1 MIMDKFDILKSK
13 KLFLLDMDGTIYLGD
28 RLFDG
33 AKDFLECIK
42 RNGGRYAFMTNNS
55 SKSALAYI
63 EKLGKMGIEATKD
76 DFVTSVNATVDY
88 LWENH
93 KKDVIYVMGTR
104 SFIAELVENG
114 LNIVTDPLDNVS
126 CLVCGFDTE
135 LTYKKL
141 EDACAL
147 LRRGIK
153 FIATN
158 PDWVCPTADGYIP
171 DCGSMCEM
179 LFRATGKKPLV
190 IGKPMPNMALSALKR
205 YGYKKKDAL
214 IIGDRLYTDIACGV
228 NSGID
233 TAFVLSGEGTIKDIE
248 EMNIQPTFIFQHIKD
263 ILEIL

>member
-1 MIMDKFDILKSK
+1 MTKNDILKRK

-28 RLFDG
+28 RLFEG
-33 AKDFLECIK
+33 AAEFLQRIK
-42 RNGGRYAFMTNNS
+42 EKGGRYAFMTNNS
-55 SKSALAYI
+55 SKSASAYI
-63 EKLGKMGIEATKD
+63 EKLGKMGIKADKN

-88 LWENH
+88 LLENH
-93 KKDVIYVMGTR
+93 KNDTIYVMGTR
-104 SFIAELVENG
+104 SFIGELIENG
-114 LNIVTDPLDNVS
+114 INAVTEPTDEVS
-126 CLVCGFDTE
+126 CFVCGFDTE

-141 EDACAL
+141 EDACHL
-147 LRRGIK
+147 LRRGVK

-158 PDWVCPTADGYIP
+158 PDWVCPTAEGYIP

-205 YGYKKKDAL
+205 YGYEKKDAV

-233 TAFVLSGEGTIKDIE
+233 TIFVLSGEGTMNDIE
-248 EMNIQPTFIFQHIKD
+248 EMNIHPTFIFDHVKN